1 MEEKREWKPDLVR
14 VITTR
19 LKQRPV
25 LRMAL
30 IGLVGLWIIAGT
42 RYVTEMIIYRE
53 RNLKEA
59 FAIVSPGNTT
69 GTVALTARLPES
81 YLTEKDQNQLIRFVA
96 DRIGLTV
103 DTEPEPITEG
113 KKSGFIYRKKAKY
126 ADTAIKIL
134 HVCEASGANRYY
146 LLVSINLAEDK
157 GDGVAYF
164 RRKIGELATELELL
178 EVQCSIQ
185 LSGSFPQDMT
195 LAARNHLTDRILSKL
210 GCEVVCENREAEL
223 YTVYAYTKGL
233 DEYIVSGNDRI
244 NVQLAMYYDEINKET
259 VLCVAS
265 PVITGEIMG
274 TR

>member
-1 MEEKREWKPDLVR
+1 MREKQEWKPDFVR
-14 VITTR
+14 MITKR
-19 LKQRPV
+19 LEQRPV

-164 RRKIGELATELELL
+164 REKIGELATELELL

-195 LAARNHLTDRILSKL
+195 LAARNHLTERILSKL

>member
-19 LKQRPV
+19 LKQCPA
-25 LRMAL
+25 LRIAFVCL
-30 IGLVGLWIIAGT
+30 LGLWIIAGT
-42 RYVTEMIIYRE
+42 RYVTEKVIYRE

-59 FAIVSPGNTT
+59 FAVVSPGCTT
-69 GTVALTARLPES
+69 GTVALAAKLPDA
-81 YLTEKDQNQLIRFVA
+81 YLTEADQKQLIRFVA
-96 DRIGLTV
+96 ERIGLTV
-103 DTEPEPITEG
+103 DTEPEPVE
-113 KKSGFIYRKKAKY
+113 KNAQSGFCYRKEAKY
-126 ADTAIKIL
+126 ADTSIKLLNVGDIQR
-134 HVCEASGANRYY
+134 GNMYY
-146 LLVSINLAEDK
+146 LLVRLSLTEDK

-164 RRKIGELATELELL
+164 RKKIGELATELELL

>member
-59 FAIVSPGNTT
+59 FAIVSPGCTT